1 MSVKD
6 TLFKALKYGTDHYAD
21 YTTEELPLPDW
32 LGPEVIDEGSSIK
45 SYLWKTQGWLR
56 RIRLC
61 ELNLKGKF
69 IAESLV
75 IYPDI
80 TLINPIFGTEFV
92 NAGGKRFFGTIDFHP
107 LQNDYFYYEKYVNKW
122 LEDQPDRTKNKSN
135 IYDLNKFF
143 SKKLWIKSDKS
154 NFYEE
159 YLEKLELYLRRYTK
173 MMALPNHSN
182 SLVLQKEYDK
192 HLAGT
197 DPAYGIL
204 KTYYD
209 QEFAEKYINT
219 FLFDYATE

>member
-6 TLFKALKYGTDHYAD
+6 TLFKSLQFGTQQYAD
-21 YTTEELPLPDW
+21 YTLIEEPLPNW
-32 LGPEVIDEGSSIK
+32 LEPEVNDDGSTIK
-45 SYLWKTQGWLR
+45 SYIWRTGWLR
-56 RIRLC
+56 RIRLT
-61 ELNLKGKF
+61 ELNLKDKF

-107 LQNDYFYYEKYVNKW
+107 LQNDYFYANKYINKW
-122 LEDQPDRTKNKSN
+122 LGDQPNRTKNKSN

-143 SKKLWIKSDKS
+143 SKKLWIKSETS

-159 YLEKLELYLRRYTK
+159 YLEKLELYLQRYTK
-173 MMALPNHSN
+173 MMALPQRENAIDF
-182 SLVLQKEYDK
+182 QIAYDK

-209 QEFAEKYINT
+209 KDFAEKYINE
-219 FLFDYATE
+219 FLFDLAKR

>member
-6 TLFKALKYGTDHYAD
+6 TLFKCLQFGTFHYSD
-21 YTTEELPLPDW
+21 YTLTELPLPEGID
-32 LGPEVIDEGSSIK
+32 PEIVGEGTTIK
-45 SYLWKTQGWLR
+45 SYVWKSGWLR

-61 ELNLKGKF
+61 ELNLKDKF
-69 IAESLV
+69 VAESLV
-75 IYPDI
+75 IYPDVV
-80 TLINPIFGTEFV
+80 LVNPIFGTEFV
-92 NAGGKRFFGTIDFHP
+92 NAGSKRFFGTIDFHP
-107 LQNDYFYYEKYVNKW
+107 LRNEFFYADKYINKW
-122 LEDQPDRTKNKSN
+122 LGDQPNRSKNKSN

-143 SKKLWIKSDKS
+143 SKKLWIKSDTT

-159 YLEKLELYLRRYTK
+159 YLEKLELYLNRYLK
-173 MMALPNHSN
+173 MMAHPSRENTID
-182 SLVLQKEYDK
+182 LQVQYDK

>member
-6 TLFKALKYGTDHYAD
+6 TLFKCLEYGTFHYSN
-21 YTTEELPLPDW
+21 YVLTEIPLPEGID
-32 LGPEVIDEGSSIK
+32 PEIVGEGTTIK
-45 SYLWKTQGWLR
+45 SYVWKSGWLR

-61 ELNLKGKF
+61 ELNLKDKF
-69 IAESLV
+69 VAESLV

-80 TLINPIFGTEFV
+80 ALVNPIFGTEFV
-92 NAGGKRFFGTIDFHP
+92 NAGSKRFFGTIDFHP
-107 LQNDYFYYEKYVNKW
+107 LRNDYFYADKYINKW
-122 LEDQPDRTKNKSN
+122 LGDQPNRTKNKSN

-143 SKKLWIKSDKS
+143 SKKLWIKSETS

-159 YLEKLELYLRRYTK
+159 YLEKLELYLQRYTK
-173 MMALPNHSN
+173 MMALPQRENAIDF
-182 SLVLQKEYDK
+182 QIAYDK

-209 QEFAEKYINT
+209 KDFAEKYINE
-219 FLFDYATE
+219 FLFDLAKR